1 MPRHK
6 AGGHGPLRL
15 RAGLFIPSSLCFNFY
30 VIMQLHV
37 SERGMQLLPK
47 EDVGHDIVGLNPPPQ
62 PQSVQENTSGLG
74 ISEKTQIVQ
83 NRYTGLMKKL
93 HHILDKRGERLLP
106 KSSGWHKYGYSDSE
120 SFQL

>member
-1 MPRHK
+1 
-6 AGGHGPLRL
+6 
-15 RAGLFIPSSLCFNFY
+15 
-30 VIMQLHV
+30 MQLHV